1 MLMGNRVVVGIRDT
15 QMSPIMFVYAHW
27 GIHPMEDA
35 QRAIIKAQGRW
46 SDYSYANRI
55 ATGAIINSADELLN
69 GGVSLYGRYMP
80 ESEYRELPVITWSTQ
95 TVEVYH
101 YNYDFEKVQY
111 SHSISFE
118 ELISAPFAQTL
129 GIEGYRSRF
138 AIP

>member
-1 MLMGNRVVVGIRDT
+1 VGNRVVVGIRDT

-27 GIHPMEDA
+27 GKHPMVDA
-35 QRAIIKAQGRW
+35 QNAIVQASGRW

-55 ATGAIINSADELLN
+55 AINTIINSSEATLG
-69 GGVSLYGRYMP
+69 GGVSLYGRFLP

-101 YNYDFEKVQY
+101 YYDEVEKVQY
-111 SHSISFE
+111 SHSVSFE
-118 ELISAPFAQTL
+118 ELISKAVPEQL